1 MRKIVLLL
9 IIGGVVMATL
19 QERIK
24 ERRLASGF
32 TLLEVAEMLG
42 VKEATMQ
49 RYESGEIKNIK
60 HETIIKMAKIFNCT
74 PQYLM
79 GWSDMQF
86 EPKSIED
93 ANIFFQPNLFHNE
106 SQVALI
112 GFYKILNDT
121 GKKKLL
127 SYAEDLVQIKE
138 YTKKEPCTNTPSVRA
153 ARSFGDKSKID
164 RNADIDEQRFIDAP
178 ESDIDM

>member
-49 RYESGEIKNIK
+49 RYESGEIKNMK
-60 HETIIKMAKIFNCT
+60 
-74 PQYLM
+74 LSLR
-79 GWSDMQF
+79 WL
-86 EPKSIED
+86 KSSTVHH
-93 ANIFFQPNLFHNE
+93 NI
-106 SQVALI
+106 
-112 GFYKILNDT
+112 
-121 GKKKLL
+121 
-127 SYAEDLVQIKE
+127 
-138 YTKKEPCTNTPSVRA
+138 
-153 ARSFGDKSKID
+153 
-164 RNADIDEQRFIDAP
+164 
-178 ESDIDM
+178 